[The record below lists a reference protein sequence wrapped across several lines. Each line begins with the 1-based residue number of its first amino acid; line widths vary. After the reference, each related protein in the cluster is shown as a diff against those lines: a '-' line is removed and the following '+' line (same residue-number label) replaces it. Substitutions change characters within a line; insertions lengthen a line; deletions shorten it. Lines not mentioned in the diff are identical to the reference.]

1 MNVGNVCFCVK
12 VYSMSQIVGGISMPE
27 ASRKIKLKSLK
38 KMDHNLVFKRRL
50 VVLSGCCVLLFGILF
65 VRLVM
70 FGLSPVEVTAKVEA
84 SAAVFEKPR
93 ADIVD
98 RNGAILATDIKVPS
112 LFANP
117 QKIENVEDTL
127 DQLALVFDDLN
138 WDQMRKRLNS
148 NARFAWIKREISQ
161 EQKQKM
167 HDLGIPGLFFTDEK
181 KRLYPSGHLASHV
194 LGHVNIDH
202 EGKAGLESFINYFKT
217 EKIANYAQEDA
228 GKIYTPLVSS
238 IDLGVQHILYD
249 ELSQAIE
256 KFKAIAAMGLVM
268 DIHTGEV
275 ISMISLPDYDPNEPT
290 QALEKIRMNRT
301 NGGVFELGSV
311 FKLLTMGMGLD
322 YGVTTLEGG
331 YDATN
336 RLSVGRGKFISDYHG
351 KKRYLTVPE
360 IFKYSSNIGTAK
372 MALDVGKE
380 RQQEFLRKIKLLDK
394 LETELPGAGIPQYP
408 ADKNWKRV
416 STITISYGHGIA
428 VTPLQGVAAAASMMN
443 GGYYV
448 PPTFVKRSFEEAEYY
463 RERVIKPETSRDLVG
478 LMRLNVL
485 EGSGKKTNV
494 KGYLVG
500 GKTGSAEKPI
510 NGKYDKDKLISSFL
524 SVFPTDK
531 PKYMMLVSIDEPKGL
546 PETHDFKTA
555 GWNAAPVTGKIIERI
570 APLLGL
576 APRFDNVKIDGM
588 NLLAG
593 THN

>member
-1 MNVGNVCFCVK
+1 
-12 VYSMSQIVGGISMPE
+12 MSQSVSRISMPE
-27 ASRKIKLKSLK
+27 AGRKISIKIPK
-38 KMDHNLVFKRRL
+38 KTDHHLIFKRRL
-50 VVLSGCCVLLFGILF
+50 VVLSGCCILLFGILF
-65 VRLVM
+65 ARLIM
-70 FGLSPVEVTAKVEA
+70 FGLNPMEATVKVA
-84 SAAVFEKPR
+84 ATAAVLEKPR

-98 RNGAILATDIKVPS
+98 RNGIVLASDIKVPS

-117 QKIENVEDTL
+117 QKIENVEETL
-127 DQLALVFDDLN
+127 DQLALVFNDLN
-138 WDQMRKRLNS
+138 WSQMRKRLNS
-148 NARFAWIKREISQ
+148 NSRFAWISREISQ
-161 EQKQKM
+161 EQKQKV

-181 KRLYPSGHLASHV
+181 KRLYPSGRLASHV

-202 EGKAGLESFINYFKT
+202 VGKAGLESFINYFQT
-217 EKIANYAQEDA
+217 EKIADYKQEDA
-228 GKIYTPLVSS
+228 GKIYKPLVAS
-238 IDLGVQHILYD
+238 IDLNVQYVMRD
-249 ELSQAIE
+249 ELSKAIE
-256 KFKAIAAMGLVM
+256 KFSAIAAMGIVM

-275 ISMISLPDYDPNEPT
+275 ISMVSLPDYDPNTPT
-290 QALEKIRMNRT
+290 QALEKLRMNRT
-301 NGGVFELGSV
+301 TGGVFELGSV

-331 YDATN
+331 YDATHP
-336 RLSVGRGKFISDYHG
+336 LSVGRGKFIGDYHG

-372 MALDVGKE
+372 MALDVGKD
-380 RQQEFLRKIKLLDK
+380 RQQAFLRKIKLLDK
-394 LETELPGAGIPQYP
+394 LETELPGAGVPQYP
-408 ADKNWKRV
+408 TDKNWKRV
-416 STITISYGHGIA
+416 SIVTISYGHGIA

-448 PPTFVKRSFEEAEYY
+448 PPTFVKRSVEEAEYY

-510 NGKYDKDKLISSFL
+510 NGKYNKDKLISSFL

-546 PETHDFKTA
+546 PETHGFKTA
-555 GWNAAPVTGKIIERI
+555 GWNATPTTANIIKRI
-570 APLLGL
+570 APLLGM
-576 APRFDNVKIDGM
+576 APRFDNIKIDGS
-588 NLLAG
+588 NLLAE
-593 THN
+593 TRN

>member
-1 MNVGNVCFCVK
+1 
-12 VYSMSQIVGGISMPE
+12 MSQSVRRISMPE
-27 ASRKIKLKSLK
+27 ASRKISLK
-38 KMDHNLVFKRRL
+38 TPKKTDHNQIFKRRL
-50 VVLSGCCVLLFGILF
+50 VVLSGCCLLLFGILF
-65 VRLVM
+65 GRLIV
-70 FGLSPVEVTAKVEA
+70 FGMNPMEAVAKVA
-84 SAAVFEKPR
+84 SSAAVLEKPR

-98 RNGAILATDIKVPS
+98 RNGVLLASDIQVPS

-117 QKIENVEDTL
+117 QKIENVEETL

-138 WDQMRKRLNS
+138 WDQMRRRLNS
-148 NARFAWIKREISQ
+148 NARFAWIKREISE
-161 EQKQKM
+161 EQKQKL
-167 HDLGIPGLFFTDEK
+167 HNLGIPGLFFNHEK
-181 KRLYPSGHLASHV
+181 KRIYPAGNLASHV

-202 EGKAGLESFINYFKT
+202 VGKAGLESFINYFQT
-217 EKIANYAQEDA
+217 EKIANYRQEDA
-228 GKIYTPLVSS
+228 GKIYKPLVSS
-238 IDLGVQHILYD
+238 IDLGVQHVMRD

-256 KFKAIAAMGLVM
+256 KFDAIAAMGVVL

-275 ISMISLPDYDPNEPT
+275 ISMVSLPDYDPNIPK
-290 QALEKIRMNRT
+290 QALETKRMNRT
-301 NGGVFELGSV
+301 TGGVYELGSV

-331 YDATN
+331 YDATDP
-336 RLSVGRGKFISDYHG
+336 LSVGRGKFIGDYHG
-351 KKRYLTVPE
+351 KGRYLTVPE
-360 IFKYSSNIGTAK
+360 IFKFSSNIATAK

-380 RQQEFLRKIKLLDK
+380 RQQAFLRKIKLLDK

-408 ADKNWKRV
+408 SDKNWKRV

-428 VTPLQGVAAAASMMN
+428 VTPLQGVAAAAAMMN

-448 PPTFVKRSFEEAEYY
+448 PPTFVKRSVEEAEYY

-485 EGSGKKTNV
+485 EGSGKQTDV
-494 KGYLVG
+494 DGYLVG

-546 PETHDFKTA
+546 PETHGFKTA
-555 GWNAAPVTGKIIERI
+555 GWNATPTTANIIKRI
-570 APLLGL
+570 APLLGM
-576 APRFDNVKIDGM
+576 APRFDNIKIDGN
-588 NLLAG
+588 NLLAK
-593 THN
+593 TRN